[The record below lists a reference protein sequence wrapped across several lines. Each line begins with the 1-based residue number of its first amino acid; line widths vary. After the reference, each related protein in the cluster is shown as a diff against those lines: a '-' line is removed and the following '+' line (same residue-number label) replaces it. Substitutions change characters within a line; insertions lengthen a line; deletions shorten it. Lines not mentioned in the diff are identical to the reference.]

1 MISLTEIKLPMQ
13 YIQIQSYTATSARI
27 VKSMLVAFEGR
38 TDVFIKYDAILCSVV
53 MENDNHFSEHSAT
66 SKYYVILI
74 PVDMEM
80 TIISAKILLLLHIM
94 QY

>member
-1 MISLTEIKLPMQ
+1 
-13 YIQIQSYTATSARI
+13 
-27 VKSMLVAFEGR
+27 
-38 TDVFIKYDAILCSVV
+38 

-74 PVDMEM
+74 PVVIEM
-80 TIISAKILLLLHIM
+80 TIISAKVLQLLHIM

>member
-1 MISLTEIKLPMQ
+1 
-13 YIQIQSYTATSARI
+13 
-27 VKSMLVAFEGR
+27 MLVAFVGR

-80 TIISAKILLLLHIM
+80 TIISAKILPSLWICELQSLPNKEN
-94 QY
+94 